1 LNGAGTLKTPFGI
14 CYNFK
19 FLKLAAKIILY
30 FIYRLLKLT
39 MQNDKFLFLDCIYTF
54 AKKQSSM
61 FGDMMGMMGKLKDAQ
76 KSAEETKVR
85 MNSVMVSDDAAGG
98 AIRITASANKEIKEI
113 EISDA
118 LMQDKE
124 ELIDLLIVALNKTLK
139 KAGEVQEKEMQTSMK
154 ENMPN
159 IPGLNL

>member
-1 LNGAGTLKTPFGI
+1 
-14 CYNFK
+14 
-19 FLKLAAKIILY
+19 
-30 FIYRLLKLT
+30 
-39 MQNDKFLFLDCIYTF
+39 
-54 AKKQSSM
+54 M

-98 AIRITASANKEIKEI
+98 AIRNTASANKEIKEI

>member
-1 LNGAGTLKTPFGI
+1 
-14 CYNFK
+14 
-19 FLKLAAKIILY
+19 
-30 FIYRLLKLT
+30 
-39 MQNDKFLFLDCIYTF
+39 MQNDKFLFLDCIFTF

-61 FGDMMGMMGKLKDAQ
+61 FGDMMGKLKDAQ

>member
-1 LNGAGTLKTPFGI
+1 
-14 CYNFK
+14 
-19 FLKLAAKIILY
+19 
-30 FIYRLLKLT
+30 
-39 MQNDKFLFLDCIYTF
+39 
-54 AKKQSSM
+54 M

-76 KSAEETKVR
+76 KSAKETKVR

>member
-1 LNGAGTLKTPFGI
+1 
-14 CYNFK
+14 
-19 FLKLAAKIILY
+19 
-30 FIYRLLKLT
+30 
-39 MQNDKFLFLDCIYTF
+39 
-54 AKKQSSM
+54 M

-98 AIRITASANKEIKEI
+98 AIRITASANKEIKGI

-154 ENMPN
+154 ENMHN

>member
-1 LNGAGTLKTPFGI
+1 
-14 CYNFK
+14 
-19 FLKLAAKIILY
+19 
-30 FIYRLLKLT
+30 
-39 MQNDKFLFLDCIYTF
+39 
-54 AKKQSSM
+54 M

>member
-1 LNGAGTLKTPFGI
+1 
-14 CYNFK
+14 
-19 FLKLAAKIILY
+19 
-30 FIYRLLKLT
+30 
-39 MQNDKFLFLDCIYTF
+39 MQNDKFLFLDCIFTF

-61 FGDMMGMMGKLKDAQ
+61 FGDMMGKLKDAQ

-118 LMQDKE
+118 LMHDKE